1 MWNLTDDTN
10 EHIYQAKTDSQTKR
24 TGCGFQ
30 GEEGT
35 EEGRTGSL
43 GQQIQAIIQ
52 RINKQEGILY
62 IAQGTIFK
70 SCDKP
75 QQKRI

>member
-1 MWNLTDDTN
+1 MWNLTDYTN

-24 TGCGFQ
+24 TGRDFQ

-62 IAQGTIFK
+62 SNPVINHSRK
-70 SCDKP
+70 EYEKEY
-75 QQKRI
+75 